1 MLAKIQHQDNRISA
15 LTACALYCAG
25 FLNCARFVDQNQG
38 HLFLL
43 ILRTYSMLL
52 VFCAVFR
59 WYVICAHPSNALHLM
74 LAKIQHQDNR
84 ISALTACALYCAGFL
99 NCARFVDQ
107 NQGHLFLLILRT
119 CAPCLLCRVASGAL
133 GIDYLHQR
141 LGKVGSHV
149 DGWPRVP
156 RQRSH
161 L

>member
-1 MLAKIQHQDNRISA
+1 MCCVCRSVVGTCMRMGMRFSSLMKID
-15 LTACALYCAG
+15 
-25 FLNCARFVDQNQG
+25 
-38 HLFLL
+38 LFTPVKEH
-43 ILRTYSMLL
+43 RSCKSMLL
-52 VFCAVFR
+52 SIDYQRKIRFWDLSP

-84 ISALTACALYCAGFL
+84 ISALTVCALYCAGFL